1 MAEAHLHR
9 AAAAPARPGTLP
21 DHDGWRSVLAALA
34 EAEATLAA
42 YRTPTG
48 GER

>member
-1 MAEAHLHR
+1 MPEAQTL
-9 AAAAPARPGTLP
+9 ATAAPALP
-21 DHDGWRSVLAALA
+21 DHEGWRTVLAALA